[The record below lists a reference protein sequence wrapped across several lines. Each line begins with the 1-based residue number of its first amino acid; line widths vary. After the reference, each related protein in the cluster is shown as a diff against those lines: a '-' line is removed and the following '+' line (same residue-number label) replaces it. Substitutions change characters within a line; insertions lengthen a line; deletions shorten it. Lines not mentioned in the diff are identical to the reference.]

1 MSAFGT
7 EQVGRVLGGRYRI
20 VAPIGTGASA
30 TVFQADDVQ
39 LRRRV
44 AIKVLHPSLAE
55 DPAFLRRFRAEAQAV
70 AGLSHPNILA
80 VFDWGEDGGT
90 PYLVTEYLGG
100 GSLRSM
106 LDVGR
111 RLSPSQALVVGLDTS
126 RGLDYAH
133 KRGLVHRDIKPAN
146 LLFGDDGRL
155 RIADF
160 GLARALAEAAWTE
173 PAGVVL
179 GTARYASPEQ
189 ARGLTVDGKTDV
201 YSLTLVLVEAVT
213 GQVPFAGDTTVATLM
228 ARLDKLMP
236 VSADL
241 GPLASVLERA
251 GRPDAAERYDS
262 AELGRALVLTA
273 ERLPR
278 PEPLPLVPTAAGSW
292 VEPFGPSRSS
302 DGVTAMLPT
311 VASGPIAPAGPRA
324 SDLAAS
330 GEPGEPGEPTELGL
344 DSAALSVPAVAPPVA
359 PNAAAGDPPPPAASS
374 PTSSSGRPHR
384 GRWLLAVAAVLLLA
398 IGGVVVWVVRDRI
411 PPKYPVPSVIGRTE
425 AQARDQVLPFKFKI
439 AVETR
444 RVDGTQPGQVIGQN
458 PPESAS
464 LAKGGTLTLVVSEGP
479 TLAAVPDVS
488 NQTDG
493 KAKGTLEAAGFVVD
507 PVSVFAN
514 SETVP
519 AHVVIDWTHKG
530 ETLPKGTSVK
540 LTISNGPTPRQMPPV
555 AGLTFDQAVAALKA
569 VNLVP
574 KRTDRFSDTVPTGTV
589 IGADVKAGDKLPRDS
604 VVTLVVSKGQ
614 DLVTVPNVAG
624 MPADP
629 ALKALAAAGLA
640 SGGISGLAGKPVVAT
655 NPPIGSAVKRGS
667 PVDIILG

>member
-44 AIKVLHPSLAE
+44 AIKVLHPTLAE
-55 DPAFLRRFRAEAQAV
+55 DPAFLKRFRAEAQAV

-90 PYLVTEYLGG
+90 PYLVTEYLAG

-189 ARGLTVDGKTDV
+189 ARGLPVDGKTDV

-302 DGVTAMLPT
+302 DGATAVVPS
-311 VASGPIAPAGPRA
+311 VAAVSAAASRPIDATEIGSNPEAQATSTAGAAPAAATDDAGESTPPGGESPRHSHRA
-324 SDLAAS
+324 RWVLA
-330 GEPGEPGEPTELGL
+330 L
-344 DSAALSVPAVAPPVA
+344 
-359 PNAAAGDPPPPAASS
+359 
-374 PTSSSGRPHR
+374 
-384 GRWLLAVAAVLLLA
+384 AAVLLLA

-411 PPKYPVPSVIGRTE
+411 PPKYPVPNLVDRTE
-425 AQARDQVLPFKFKI
+425 AQARDLVAPYHFKVV
-439 AVETR
+439 VETR

-458 PPESAS
+458 PPEAAS
-464 LAKGGTLTLVVSEGP
+464 LSKNGTLTLVVSEGP
-479 TLAAVPDVS
+479 TLAAVPDLT
-488 NQTDG
+488 NQSDG
-493 KAKGTLEAAGFVVD
+493 KAKGSLEAAGFVVD
-507 PVSVFAN
+507 PASTFQN

-519 AHVVIDWTHKG
+519 PHVVIDWTHKG
-530 ETLPKGTSVK
+530 ETVPKGTPVK
-540 LTISNGPTPRQMPPV
+540 LTISNGPTPRVMPTV
-555 AGLTFDQAVAALKA
+555 TGLTYDAAAAAVKAA
-569 VNLVP
+569 NLVP
-574 KRTDRFSDTVPTGTV
+574 KRTDRFSDTVPVGTV
-589 IGADVKAGDKLPRDS
+589 IGADVRAGDKVPRDS
-604 VVTLVVSKGQ
+604 TVTLVVSKGP

-624 MPADP
+624 MPADQ
-629 ALKALAAAGLA
+629 AYKALSDAGLA
-640 SGGISGLAGKPVVAT
+640 PRNISGLAGRPVLNT
-655 NPPIGSAVKRGS
+655 DPRIGTQVKRGS

>member
-1 MSAFGT
+1 
-7 EQVGRVLGGRYRI
+7 
-20 VAPIGTGASA
+20 
-30 TVFQADDVQ
+30 
-39 LRRRV
+39 
-44 AIKVLHPSLAE
+44 
-55 DPAFLRRFRAEAQAV
+55 
-70 AGLSHPNILA
+70 
-80 VFDWGEDGGT
+80 
-90 PYLVTEYLGG
+90 
-100 GSLRSM
+100 
-106 LDVGR
+106 
-111 RLSPSQALVVGLDTS
+111 
-126 RGLDYAH
+126 
-133 KRGLVHRDIKPAN
+133 
-146 LLFGDDGRL
+146 
-155 RIADF
+155 
-160 GLARALAEAAWTE
+160 
-173 PAGVVL
+173 
-179 GTARYASPEQ
+179 
-189 ARGLTVDGKTDV
+189 
-201 YSLTLVLVEAVT
+201 LVEAVT

-302 DGVTAMLPT
+302 DGATAMLPT
-311 VASGPIAPAGPRA
+311 VASAPIAPAGPGA
-324 SDLAAS
+324 SDPAAS
-330 GEPGEPGEPTELGL
+330 VDLGEPTQLGS
-344 DSAALSVPAVAPPVA
+344 DFAAVPAVAPPAV
-359 PNAAAGDPPPPAASS
+359 PNAAAGDPPPAGVSS

-425 AQARDQVLPFKFKI
+425 AQARDQALPFKFKI

-458 PPESAS
+458 PPESAT

-493 KAKGTLEAAGFVVD
+493 KAKGRLEAAGFVVD

-519 AHVVIDWTHKG
+519 VHVVIDWTHKG

-555 AGLTFDQAVAALKA
+555 AGLSFDQAVAALKA

-624 MPADP
+624 MPADA
-629 ALKALAAAGLA
+629 ALKSLAAAGLA